1 MESVRLL
8 CFPVQSVTDP
18 FKLEPVG
25 NMTPIFEFKRSTVD
39 WSSNNL
45 SGMLNKQV
53 KNNYI
58 DLNQL
63 SGMCEYP
70 PGYEQALY
78 ITDYTDDI
86 FRIVTDYYTTSE
98 KKTVQCE
105 KFFKQFTGHVDV
117 LERDQEV
124 FNQTD
129 WNVTTYAIVLLYKG
143 EYFGHIYTWL
153 SPIDSTTCFAMGIR
167 GRVDS
172 VFRTDKLQNVASY
185 LLEGVRRFAL
195 AKGARSII
203 ITHPLDV
210 MRVILLRL
218 GFTMTLSENKSHIG
232 KSLGGE
238 NKHFH
243 GLNTCMNCCKY
254 RDLSVYFAANVA
266 FTLLE

>member
-25 NMTPIFEFKRSTVD
+25 NMTPIFQFKRSTVD

-45 SGMLNKQV
+45 SETLNKQV

-58 DLNQL
+58 DLNQFR
-63 SGMCEYP
+63 GMCEYP
-70 PGYEQALY
+70 PGYKQALY

-98 KKTVQCE
+98 KKMLQCR
-105 KFFKQFTGHVDV
+105 KLKKQLAGHLDV

-124 FNQTD
+124 LNQKD
-129 WNVTTYAIVLLYKG
+129 WNVITYAIVLLYKG

-153 SPIDSTTCFAMGIR
+153 SPIDPITCFAMGIR

-172 VFRTDKLQNVASY
+172 VFRMDKLQNVASY

-195 AKGARSII
+195 ANRATSII
-203 ITHPLDV
+203 ITHPLNV
-210 MRVILLRL
+210 M
-218 GFTMTLSENKSHIG
+218 
-232 KSLGGE
+232 
-238 NKHFH
+238 
-243 GLNTCMNCCKY
+243 
-254 RDLSVYFAANVA
+254 
-266 FTLLE
+266 